1 MDAEGLVHLRA
12 GGVSLVVD
20 TRGNGLPRVVHWGA
34 DLGALDA
41 ADLLALSAVSI
52 PPTGFGPVDQVVP
65 LSIVPEQSAG
75 WLGTPGLSG
84 HRTGRDFSAR
94 FVTERVESEQGSGPI
109 AHRLTI
115 SAADEHGR
123 LGISLEIEMAVSG
136 LVRLRATLSNDDPGL
151 DYTLDGLLLTLP
163 VPLRAQEILDF
174 SGRHLRERSPQRHA
188 FTQGTHQ
195 RDNRRGR
202 TGGDATLLL
211 LAGAPAFSF
220 EHGEVWGLHV
230 AWSGNHRTLAE
241 RNPDGVGLLGGGELL
256 LPGEGT
262 LAPGESYTSPWVFG
276 SWGRGLNDLS
286 ARFHDYLRARPQH
299 PGARRPVVLNT
310 WEAVYFDQ
318 DVNVLTELADLAAEI
333 GVERFVL
340 DDGWFRHRR
349 DDHAGLGDWY
359 VDESVWPGGLH
370 GFADHIREAGMQ
382 FGLWFEP
389 EMINVDSDLARAH
402 PEWILSAGYRLPP
415 EGRHQQVLDLAEPG
429 AFAYILERMSALI
442 TEYGIAYIKWDHNRD
457 LVEPGRAA
465 HGRAGVHEQT
475 RAVYR
480 LIDTLKSRHPG
491 LEIESCSSGGA
502 RADLGILDRTERIW
516 ASDCIDALERQQI
529 ERWTGLLLPP
539 EMMGSHVGSPASHAT
554 ARVHDLAFRA
564 GTALFGSFGIEWD
577 LRSASP
583 ADRQA
588 LAEWTALYQQHQE
601 LLHTGRVIHVDHPDP
616 ALQVHGVVAADS
628 AEALFTFVAVATSA
642 QTRPGPVRVPGLAP
656 DADYQV
662 TPLPLTAE
670 VSRFL
675 AGTCPPWWT
684 GGITLPGRVLAEHG
698 VQLPAL
704 FPERLI
710 LVHFARV

>member
-20 TRGNGLPRVVHWGA
+20 TRGSGLPRVLHWGA

-41 ADLLALSAVSI
+41 TDLLALSAVSI

-84 HRTGRDFSAR
+84 HRGGRDFSAQ

-109 AHRLTI
+109 AHRLSI
-115 SAADEHGR
+115 SAVDKHGR
-123 LGISLEIEMAVSG
+123 LGIRLEIEMAVSG

-151 DYTLDGLLLTLP
+151 GYTLDGLLLTLP
-163 VPLRAQEILDF
+163 VPLQAQEILDF
-174 SGRHLRERSPQRHA
+174 SGRHLRERSPQRHT

-211 LAGAPAFSF
+211 LAGSPAFSF
-220 EHGEVWGLHV
+220 ERGEVWGLHV

-241 RNPDGVGLLGGGELL
+241 RNPDGVGMLAGGELL

-286 ARFHDYLRARPQH
+286 TRFHDYLRARPHH

-318 DVNVLTELADLAAEI
+318 DVTVLTELADLAAEI

-359 VDESVWPGGLH
+359 VDENVWPGGLH
-370 GFADHIREAGMQ
+370 AFVDHVRAAGMQ

-442 TEYGIAYIKWDHNRD
+442 TEYGIDYLKWDHNRD

-539 EMMGSHVGSPASHAT
+539 EMMGSHVGSPDSHAT

-564 GTALFGSFGIEWD
+564 GTAFFGSFGIEWD
-577 LRSASP
+577 LRSASQ

-588 LAEWTALYQQHQE
+588 LAEWIVLYQQHQE
-601 LLHTGRVIHVDHPDP
+601 LLHTGRVVHVDHPDP
-616 ALQVHGVVAADS
+616 ALQVHGVVAVDS

-642 QTRPGPVRVPGLAP
+642 QTRPGPVRVPGLDP

-698 VQLPAL
+698 VQMPAL
-704 FPERLI
+704 FPERLTM
-710 LVHFARV
+710 VHFARV